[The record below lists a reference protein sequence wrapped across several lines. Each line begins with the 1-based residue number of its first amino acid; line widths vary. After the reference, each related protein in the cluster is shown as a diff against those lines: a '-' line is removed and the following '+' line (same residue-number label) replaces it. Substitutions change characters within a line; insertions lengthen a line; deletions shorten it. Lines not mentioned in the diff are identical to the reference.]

1 MFLLTSRRTTSHLP
15 SLSRAI
21 KPNLSVSH
29 PTHRLPL
36 PYHLNRSVQ
45 PNKHFGK
52 MASAATIYDFKPLDS
67 MSPPPPIIGKGQE
80 YPLSNLKDKVILI
93 VNVASKCGFT
103 SQYAG
108 LEELYKNITA
118 KHPDQ
123 FVILG
128 FPCNQFGGQEPDTEA
143 EIVAFC
149 ERNFGVT
156 FPLMQKIEVNG
167 DNAHPLFEW
176 LKEQKSGLLGLKRI
190 KWNFEKFLIGKDGQV
205 KGRWASVTGP
215 ASLEKEI
222 LAELEK

>member
-1 MFLLTSRRTTSHLP
+1 
-15 SLSRAI
+15 
-21 KPNLSVSH
+21 
-29 PTHRLPL
+29 
-36 PYHLNRSVQ
+36 
-45 PNKHFGK
+45 

-67 MSPPPPIIGKGQE
+67 MSPPSPLPSHIPQLTPIIGKGQE